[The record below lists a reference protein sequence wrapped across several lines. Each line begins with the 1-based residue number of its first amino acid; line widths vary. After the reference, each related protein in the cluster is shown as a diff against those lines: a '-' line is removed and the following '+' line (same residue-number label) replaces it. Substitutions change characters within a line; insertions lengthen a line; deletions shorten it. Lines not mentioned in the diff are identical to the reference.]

1 MQENKKLCAK
11 ESDTRN
17 DQGRE
22 DSKIPGWQIVYLLL
36 YFIKENNYLRGVAWL
51 SDVEKPSNEGG
62 GDREQK
68 KGRRKAADC
77 IQIIEKS
84 SKREKT
90 QQKFCKFSYLS

>member
-22 DSKIPGWQIVYLLL
+22 DSKRPGRQIMYLLL
-36 YFIKENNYLRGVAWL
+36 YFIKENYYLRGVAWL
-51 SDVEKPSNEGG
+51 SDVEKPSNERGT
-62 GDREQK
+62 ESK
-68 KGRRKAADC
+68 KTGRRKAADC

-90 QQKFCKFSYLS
+90 QQKFCKISYLL